1 MVVGFGKD
9 GRVSGVTSYHHLNT
23 MEKKRSECPSYQ
35 RFCWSPPPTPLDRM
49 PVHHMVTHQQ
59 SNKIPWHFAGT
70 HLYSKGGGGKQI
82 LVGINSPLIYLF
94 FLCHQHVRK
103 SEWYMAHEGSSPVFW
118 HSSADQMSHQV
129 WEVTL
134 ANNTCRHIHHP
145 EINRKWSAWEIFLV
159 WAKIF

>member
-49 PVHHMVTHQQ
+49 PVYHMVTHQQ
-59 SNKIPWHFAGT
+59 SSKIPWHFAGT

-103 SEWYMAHEGSSPVFW
+103 SEWYMVHGTWHMKVAHPFSSIAQQIKCLIKCGKWRLQTTP
-118 HSSADQMSHQV
+118 AD
-129 WEVTL
+129 
-134 ANNTCRHIHHP
+134 
-145 EINRKWSAWEIFLV
+145 IFIILKLTENGV
-159 WAKIF
+159 HERFF